1 MQLLEDEN
9 GVQIAAIERE
19 QERRTMDIN
28 REIFRLWVQGR
39 GRQPVTWATLV
50 AVLREIRLMTLAS
63 EIETAIE
70 TLNRQ

>member
-1 MQLLEDEN
+1 MQLLKDEN

-19 QERRTMDIN
+19 QEKRTMDIN

-50 AVLREIRLMTLAS
+50 AVLREIQLMTLAS